1 MHCRLPMNIE
11 PPQPTDLERIAR
23 VAEGTGVFNPD
34 ELRVVRELLNTFFH
48 PGPDDDYEF
57 LISRNGTPDSVAG
70 FACFGPTPLAD
81 RIWDL
86 YWICVDREQQGTGV
100 GSQLLRRIENELRAR
115 GARAIYLE
123 TSDSPAYAPARRFYE
138 HHGYERVAHLDDF
151 YAPGE
156 GKVMYRKVLQK

>member
-1 MHCRLPMNIE
+1 MLIE
-11 PPQPTDLERIAR
+11 TPQPTDLDEIVR
-23 VAEGTGVFNPD
+23 VAQGTGVFTD
-34 ELRVVRELLNTFFH
+34 EELRVVREMLGTFFH
-48 PGPDDDYEF
+48 PGPADDYEF
-57 LISRNGTPDSVAG
+57 IISRNGTPDSVAG

-86 YWICVDREQQGTGV
+86 YWICVDRAQQGTGV
-100 GSQLLRRIENELRAR
+100 GARLLERIENELRAR

-138 HHGYERVAHLDDF
+138 HHGYTRVAHFDDF

-156 GKVMYRKVLQK
+156 GKVVYRKVLQPETRD